1 MNKQIKS
8 IGTAIAIMLS
18 SASHASILIDQNQ
31 PNNPDFLADFG
42 EFHVAQSF
50 QQTNSNIAGAGVF
63 LLEYFGMSDTVTIM
77 LWDALPG
84 QAGST
89 MLASASGI
97 ATPGASGSFFD
108 VFWAPVAINA
118 GATYFLEFAALN
130 PDPFAP
136 LLGIAGDGFNNPYA
150 SGEAYAQLDVFSDF
164 ESFPDADYA
173 FRTYYESQQNTVPEP
188 ATLALLGLGFAGFAF
203 SRRQF
208 KVR

>member
-31 PNNPDFLADFG
+31 PDGPDFLADFLQYDL
-42 EFHVAQSF
+42 AQSF
-50 QQTNSNIAGAGVF
+50 QQTNANIAGAGILMQLDV
-63 LLEYFGMSDTVTIM
+63 GTTDSVTIS
-77 LWDALPG
+77 LWDALPNQG
-84 QAGST
+84 GAN
-89 MLASASGI
+89 MLASATGT
-97 ATPGASGSFFD
+97 ATAGSFFD
-108 VFWAPVAINA
+108 VFWAPVAITP
-118 GATYFLEFAALN
+118 GLTYFLEFTSVEGT
-130 PDPFAP
+130 
-136 LLGIAGDGFNNPYA
+136 LGIAGDGFNNPYA

-208 KVR
+208 KAL